1 VPPSQSSKAR
11 WNMGGIG
18 VFACS
23 WLAARW
29 QFSVWHAGGLD
40 VGRSATEAEAWERA
54 RKIGRFHRAL
64 PQGETP

>member
-1 VPPSQSSKAR
+1 MR
-11 WNMGGIG
+11 GIG
-18 VFACS
+18 VFECS
-23 WLAARW
+23 WLPARW

-54 RKIGRFHRAL
+54 RKIARFHRAL